1 MIKKMIHHRVTVAI
15 LAFIL
20 AGVVLF
26 VVQPFLASRIN
37 EQKEVIRVKRR
48 IERGHEITTENLER
62 VSVGAHNLPTGVIE
76 SEEEILGRYA
86 ASVIYA
92 GDFITPEKLSTQF
105 LGKEEYLSGF
115 TEGEGAISIPLKELA
130 TGLSGKLQEND
141 IVRLIAVGEEIY
153 DVKTLQYVKV
163 LAVTD
168 ESGNDKGRREKEEK
182 EEKDYKTITLL
193 ASERQAKDLAYYK
206 ENATI
211 YFMLMYRGEKRE
223 QEKLLEMQRQILN
236 EIAAEE
242 EIKKQAEISLPENG
256 IFYPAEKIE

>member
-1 MIKKMIHHRVTVAI
+1 MIKKFIHHRFAAAI
-15 LAFIL
+15 LAFALAAIL
-20 AGVVLF
+20 LF
-26 VVQPFLASRIN
+26 VIQPFLASRIN
-37 EQKEVIRVKRR
+37 EQKEVIRVKKT
-48 IERGHEITTENLER
+48 IERGHEITSENLEK
-62 VSVGAHNLPTGVIE
+62 VSVGTHNLPAGIIE
-76 SEEEILGRYA
+76 SEEEVLGRHA

-92 GDFITPEKLSTQF
+92 GDFITPEKLSDQF
-105 LGKEEYLSGF
+105 LGEEEYLGGF
-115 TEGEGAISIPLKELA
+115 AEGEGAISIPLKELA

-168 ESGNDKGRREKEEK
+168 ESGKDKGQREKEEK

-211 YFMLMYRGEKRE
+211 YFMLMYRGEKKQ
-223 QEKLLEMQRQILN
+223 QEKLLEMQRQILS
-236 EIAAEE
+236 EIEAEE
-242 EIKKQAEISLPENG
+242 EIKKQAEIYLPENG
-256 IFYPAEKIE
+256 ISYPEGKIE